1 MESIP
6 TEPSTTLFFAYG
18 SHMLTVRNELDN
30 IRAEF
35 VSIARLDVCYFA
47 ICIFLQICFIY
58 LQINLHLFKKIIYR
72 ITDWISSGIQS
83 FGAGRKLQWC
93 PQQMLRNKQV
103 HLKRYYIIHTEVNT
117 PHMGKLVC
125 RVYIQK
131 INPLPRGDNDDIP
144 VEQWPSRTYKK
155 VMILGAIEHNLPYY
169 YIRNLKKLKHNGELG
184 CYRMAKLLKLFT
196 TRYPCTCR
204 LYDPRRP
211 RILDMKKLR
220 EKMKVK

>member
-1 MESIP
+1 MMESTP

-35 VSIARLDVCYFA
+35 VSIARLDNYR
-47 ICIFLQICFIY
+47 LDFIRY
-58 LQINLHLFKKIIYR
+58 SKFWGGPQATVVPTANAQVWGVIWKVNKDDIEII
-72 ITDWISSGIQS
+72 DE
-83 FGAGRKLQWC
+83 
-93 PQQMLRNKQV
+93 NKQV
-103 HLKRYYIIHTEVNT
+103 HLKRYYIIYTEVNT

-169 YIRNLKKLKHNGELG
+169 YIRNLKKLKHNGEFG